1 MSPAQIKA
9 GWRLMIIYTVIATI
23 GLVMLLSS
31 ARPNRTNSQ
40 QPQDLS
46 HVSVEYHSTCIEC
59 GETP

>member
-9 GWRLMIIYTVIATI
+9 GWRLVIIYVVIGTV
-23 GLVMLLSS
+23 GLVMLLTS
-31 ARPNRTNSQ
+31 ARPNRTNTE

-46 HVSVEYHSTCIEC
+46 HTTVEYHSTCIEC